1 MGVKMSLSVSVIVPV
16 YNVEKYLDQCLSSL
30 VNQTLESIEIIV
42 VNDGTQDNSQ
52 SIIDQ
57 YVKQYPNKVISL
69 IKENGGLGD
78 ARNYGI
84 PYAKGEYIGFVDSD
98 DVVHLQ
104 MYEKMFNQAKAENSD
119 LVLCDLEY
127 FYEHS
132 SEKMVKQGLVQFDN
146 IDISKSVFLSPLFA
160 WNKLY
165 RRSLFIES
173 KLNYPIRLWYE
184 DIPVTVPFFTLAK
197 KISYVNETLI
207 YYRQRSTSIMGS
219 VDNPKVNDIFEIM
232 DLCLNYFRDHQLLD
246 SYYDELEFLYIEHLM
261 LNGGFRFLLSHKYT
275 DYLAFSID
283 TLNRNFP
290 EWRHNKY
297 LFTLPKRYQLY
308 IKHMHSFMIIPFS
321 FYLKLKEKRKPH

>member
-1 MGVKMSLSVSVIVPV
+1 MSVSVSVIVPV
-16 YNVEKYLDQCLSSL
+16 YNVEKYLDECLSSL
-30 VNQTLESIEIIV
+30 VNQTLSELEIIV
-42 VNDGTQDNSQ
+42 VNDGTKDNSQ
-52 SIIDQ
+52 SIIDH
-57 YVKQYPNKVISL
+57 YVKQYPNKVVSL

-98 DVVHLQ
+98 DIVHLE
-104 MYEKMFNQAKAENSD
+104 MVEKMFNKAKLEDSD

-127 FYEHS
+127 FYETS
-132 SEKMVKQGLVQFDN
+132 SEKMVKEGLVQIEN
-146 IDISKSVFLSPLFA
+146 IDVNKTVFLSPLFA

-173 KLNYPIRLWYE
+173 GLKYPVGVWYE

-219 VDNPKVNDIFEIM
+219 VDNPKVKDIFDIM
-232 DLCLNYFRDHQLLD
+232 HLCLTYFKDHNLLET
-246 SYYDELEFLYIEHLM
+246 YHDELEFLFLEHLM
-261 LNGGFRFLLSHKYT
+261 LNGGFRFLLSHKYK

-283 TLNRNFP
+283 TLDSNFP
-290 EWRHNKY
+290 HWRNNKY
-297 LFTLPKRYQLY
+297 LFTLPRRYQIY
-308 IKHMHSFMIIPFS
+308 IKYMHSFMIYPFS
-321 FYLKLKEKRKPH
+321 IYLKLKEKRKPH

>member
-1 MGVKMSLSVSVIVPV
+1 MSVSVSVIVPV
-16 YNVEKYLDQCLSSL
+16 YNVEKYLDECLSSL
-30 VNQTLESIEIIV
+30 VNQTLSELEIIV
-42 VNDGTQDNSQ
+42 VNDGTKDNSQ
-52 SIIDQ
+52 SIIDY

-98 DVVHLQ
+98 DVVHLE
-104 MYEKMFNQAKAENSD
+104 MYEKMFNKAKLEDSD

-127 FYEHS
+127 FYETS
-132 SEKMVKQGLVQFDN
+132 NEKMVKEGLVQIEN
-146 IDISKSVFLSPLFA
+146 IDVNKTVFLSPLFA

-173 KLNYPIRLWYE
+173 GLKYPIGLWYE

-219 VDNPKVNDIFEIM
+219 VDNPKVKDIFDIM
-232 DLCLNYFRDHQLLD
+232 HLCLTYFKDHNLLET
-246 SYYDELEFLYIEHLM
+246 YQDELEFLFLEHLM
-261 LNGGFRFLLSHKYT
+261 LNGGFRFLLSHKYK

-283 TLNRNFP
+283 TLDMNFP
-290 EWRHNKY
+290 HWRNNKY
-297 LFTLPKRYQLY
+297 LFTLPRRYQIY
-308 IKHMHSFMIIPFS
+308 IKYMHSFMIYPFS
-321 FYLKLKEKRKPH
+321 IYLKLKEKRKPH

>member
-1 MGVKMSLSVSVIVPV
+1 MSVSVSVIVPV
-16 YNVEKYLDQCLSSL
+16 YNVEKYLDECLSSL
-30 VNQTLESIEIIV
+30 VNQTLSDIEIIV
-42 VNDGTQDNSQ
+42 VNDGTKDNSQ
-52 SIIDQ
+52 SIIDH
-57 YVKQYPNKVISL
+57 YVKQYPNKVVSL

-98 DVVHLQ
+98 DIVHLE
-104 MYEKMFNQAKAENSD
+104 MYEKMFNKARLENSD

-127 FYEHS
+127 FYETS
-132 SEKMVKQGLVQFDN
+132 NEKMVKEGLVQIEN
-146 IDISKSVFLSPLFA
+146 IDVNKTVFLSPLFA

-173 KLNYPIRLWYE
+173 GLKYPIGLWYE

-219 VDNPKVNDIFEIM
+219 VDNPKVKDIFDIM
-232 DLCLNYFRDHQLLD
+232 HLCLTYFKDHNLLET
-246 SYYDELEFLYIEHLM
+246 YHDELEFLFLEHLM
-261 LNGGFRFLLSHKYT
+261 LNGGFRFLLSHKYK

-283 TLNRNFP
+283 TLDMNFP
-290 EWRHNKY
+290 HWRNNKY
-297 LFTLPKRYQLY
+297 LFTLPRRYQIY
-308 IKHMHSFMIIPFS
+308 IKYMYSFMIYPFS
-321 FYLKLKEKRKPH
+321 IYLKLKEKRKPH